1 LKSKNLNL
9 PASDQPANDLPA
21 KEIKLQNNQ
30 IYYRI
35 QNQKLENLFT
45 KKYNKDSISAK
56 ILQLLHTEV
65 KQSKLISLAECSEKD

>member
-21 KEIKLQNNQ
+21 KEIELQNSQ
-30 IYYRI
+30 IYYRT

-56 ILQLLHTEV
+56 ILQLLYTEV
-65 KQSKLISLAECSEKD
+65 KQSKLISLAECLEKD